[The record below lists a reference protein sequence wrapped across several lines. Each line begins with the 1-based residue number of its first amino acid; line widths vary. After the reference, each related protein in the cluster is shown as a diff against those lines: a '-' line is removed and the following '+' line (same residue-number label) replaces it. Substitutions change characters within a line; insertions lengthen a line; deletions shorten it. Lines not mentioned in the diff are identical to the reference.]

1 MVDHPGVHLVK
12 FTQVACQQIP
22 RILTGVEPEPSH
34 LRGGMLSTFFQR
46 LWFCWGRGWEPYLIE
61 QYARVGELMSSVLG
75 GQHPIHIQS
84 RFQIGHIGKRATK
97 WVVLMDITGKGRG
110 LDLAK
115 KGQPLWCGFGSCV
128 PRFCA
133 EHLAVRVSDDHMQVQ
148 IASHRL
154 LTTAITAS
162 QPGGDK
168 TLVIAQHLCE
178 SGEHLLAC

>member
-1 MVDHPGVHLVK
+1 MECEQHWPAFHAREKLPCPTARQAASQLTHGDSGAQSRPHFTHMVDHPGVHLVK

-22 RILTGVEPEPSH
+22 RILTGVQPEPSH

-110 LDLAK
+110 
-115 KGQPLWCGFGSCV
+115 
-128 PRFCA
+128 
-133 EHLAVRVSDDHMQVQ
+133 
-148 IASHRL
+148 
-154 LTTAITAS
+154 
-162 QPGGDK
+162 
-168 TLVIAQHLCE
+168 
-178 SGEHLLAC
+178 